1 MSVIERGPI
10 GAVPGTPDNPRRT
23 PAPPPEPTPFERA
36 ADRYAL
42 QGRGWWPRLR

>member
-23 PAPPPEPTPFERA
+23 PAPPPWPSTPFT
-36 ADRYAL
+36 
-42 QGRGWWPRLR
+42 